1 MTRISAIAAVL
12 AVLLA
17 APASAQ
23 IGNPA
28 GMAPGTP
35 QSAPGVPAPHQ
46 PNQQDR
52 LFVQEAAIGGMAEV
66 DSGKM
71 AEQKGQSSA
80 VKDFGRRM
88 VEDHSKANDRLSAL
102 AKAASVPLPGDL
114 DPEHQTMRAEL
125 EKLSGAPFDRAYIEG
140 QVQDH
145 QKTVQL
151 LEWEIGSGQDAELK
165 QFASETLP
173 IVLQHLQLAQ
183 SVAAQLAAGPPQAAA
198 QPPAPANTGTSPP
211 KSQPSG
217 PAGGGKR

>member
-1 MTRISAIAAVL
+1 MTRLLTITPVL
-12 AVLLA
+12 AVLLT
-17 APASAQ
+17 APAWAQ

-35 QSAPGVPAPHQ
+35 QSGPGVPAPHQ

-66 DSGKM
+66 EFGRM
-71 AEQKGQSSA
+71 AEQKGQSDA

-88 VEDHSKANDRLSAL
+88 VQDHARANDRLSAL
-102 AKAASVPLPGDL
+102 AKAANIPLPGDF
-114 DPEHQTMRAEL
+114 DPDHLTMRAEL
-125 EKLSGAPFDRAYIEG
+125 EKLSDAQFDWAYIQG

-173 IVLQHLQLAQ
+173 VVFQHLQLAQ
-183 SVAAQLAAGPPQAAA
+183 SIAAQLAGGSAQAAA
-198 QPPAPANTGTSPP
+198 QPPANTGPSPQRP
-211 KSQPSG
+211 
-217 PAGGGKR
+217 